1 MGVIAPEDLS
11 TRRPAERRSG
21 SRRTAVS
28 SVAVGVL
35 LLVASVA
42 GFYTVA
48 FDQQTVVAREEVAQ
62 PTVAP
67 LERAIRTAQTRLKG
81 VPGDYATWAQLGS
94 AYVEEAR
101 VTADPTY
108 YQKADGALQ
117 KSLALHPEG
126 NDAAL
131 TGQGALANARH
142 DFAAGADA
150 ATRSLAVNPYGATA
164 WGVLTDARTQLGD
177 YAGATEALHRMLE
190 LKPGIASFT
199 RASYDA
205 ELHGD
210 VTAARS
216 ALQQALGLA
225 AGASE
230 AYCRT
235 YLGALAFS
243 VGNLD
248 EAETQYAAGLKN
260 APDDPTLKLGQAR
273 VLAARGDVEA
283 AVESYQAAVDAR
295 PLVEN
300 FVEYGEY
307 LESLGRSAAAEQQ
320 YALVKTV
327 RQLFIANG
335 VNDDLSTALFAADHH
350 DPTTAVAAAQAEY
363 GRRQNIDAQDALAWA
378 LHSAGR
384 DAEAL
389 PLARQATS
397 IGGRNALFLYHRG
410 AIEAA
415 LGMREQA
422 RSTLTVALDTNPWFS
437 PLLAPR
443 ASALLTSL
451 GGRS

>member
-1 MGVIAPEDLS
+1 M
-11 TRRPAERRSG
+11 
-21 SRRTAVS
+21 
-28 SVAVGVL
+28 
-35 LLVASVA
+35 
-42 GFYTVA
+42 
-48 FDQQTVVAREEVAQ
+48 
-62 PTVAP
+62 
-67 LERAIRTAQTRLKG
+67 
-81 VPGDYATWAQLGS
+81 
-94 AYVEEAR
+94 
-101 VTADPTY
+101 
-108 YQKADGALQ
+108 
-117 KSLALHPEG
+117 LA
-126 NDAAL
+126 
-131 TGQGALANARH
+131 
-142 DFAAGADA
+142 
-150 ATRSLAVNPYGATA
+150 
-164 WGVLTDARTQLGD
+164 
-177 YAGATEALHRMLE
+177 

-210 VTAARS
+210 VAAARS

-243 VGNLD
+243 VGDLD
-248 EAETQYAAGLKN
+248 EAGAQYTAGLKTT
-260 APDDPTLKLGQAR
+260 PGEPTLMLGQAR
-273 VLAARGDVEA
+273 VQAARGDVDA
-283 AVESYQAAVDAR
+283 AVQSYQGVVDAR

-307 LESLGRSAAAEQQ
+307 LESVGRSEAAEQQ
-320 YALVKTV
+320 YALVQTV

-335 VNDDLSTALFAADHH
+335 VNDDLSTALFAADHD
-350 DPTTAVAAAQAEY
+350 DPTTAVAAAQAEF
-363 GRRQNIDAQDALAWA
+363 GRRQNIDAEDSLAWA

-415 LGMREQA
+415 LGMNEQA
-422 RSTLTVALDTNPWFS
+422 RSTVTEALDTNPYFS

-443 ASALLTSL
+443 AFALLTSL
-451 GGRS
+451 GGRP